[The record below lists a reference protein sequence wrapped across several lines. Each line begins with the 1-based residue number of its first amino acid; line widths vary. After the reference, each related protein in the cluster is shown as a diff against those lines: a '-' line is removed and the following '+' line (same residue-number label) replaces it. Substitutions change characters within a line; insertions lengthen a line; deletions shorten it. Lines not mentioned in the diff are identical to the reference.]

1 MEVLS
6 MRDEIGFLKE
16 RAMEFWER
24 AGEDFQKERFNLCAL
39 DIEQAVQIW
48 LKYLIAIKAGDFPK
62 THYLDELI
70 NEVTNIYET
79 DKVSKFYKENI
90 LQIRTLEDAY
100 ITSRYFPKKISKGE
114 IESLLQLAENFFK
127 VLENATKEK
136 FI

>member
-1 MEVLS
+1 
-6 MRDEIGFLKE
+6 MREEIGFLKD
-16 RAMEFWER
+16 RAKEFWER
-24 AGEDFQKERFNLCAL
+24 ADEDFQKGRFNLCAL

-62 THYLDELI
+62 THYLDDLI

-79 DKVSKFYKENI
+79 DKVTKFYQGNI
-90 LQIRTLEDAY
+90 LQVRSLEDAY
-100 ITSRYFPKKISKGE
+100 ITSRYFPKKFSKDE
-114 IESLLQLAENFFK
+114 IESLKQLAENLFK